1 MKWLQFCYVVD
12 KEGFDCA
19 ECGKILVSLIA
30 LKKHERRMH
39 RNMLVEVPD
48 LDGRMHLN
56 NGRIKTLTIEDFED
70 RSEENETDEVVQYL
84 DIDHMEMIGS
94 DVEIEEVPYSFLP

>member
-1 MKWLQFCYVVD
+1 MKWLQFYVLD
-12 KEGFDCA
+12 KEGFECA

-48 LDGRMHLN
+48 LEGRMDLN
-56 NGRIKTLTIEDFED
+56 NGSIKTLTIEDFEV
-70 RSEENETDEVVQYL
+70 RSEDNETDEVVQYL

>member
-1 MKWLQFCYVVD
+1 
-12 KEGFDCA
+12 
-19 ECGKILVSLIA
+19 
-30 LKKHERRMH
+30 MH

-48 LDGRMHLN
+48 PEGRMDLN
-56 NGRIKTLTIEDFED
+56 NGHIKTLTTEDFED
-70 RSEENETDEVVQYL
+70 RSEDNETDEVVQYL

>member
-1 MKWLQFCYVVD
+1 
-12 KEGFDCA
+12 
-19 ECGKILVSLIA
+19 
-30 LKKHERRMH
+30 MH

-48 LDGRMHLN
+48 LEGRMDLN
-56 NGRIKTLTIEDFED
+56 NGSIKTLTIEDFED
-70 RSEENETDEVVQYL
+70 RSEDNENETDEVVQYL

>member
-1 MKWLQFCYVVD
+1 MQFRYVLD
-12 KEGFDCA
+12 KEGFECA
-19 ECGKILVSLIA
+19 ECGKILVSPIA

-48 LDGRMHLN
+48 LEGRMNLN
-56 NGRIKTLTIEDFED
+56 NGSIKTLTIEDFED
-70 RSEENETDEVVQYL
+70 RSEDNENETDEVVQYL